1 MLRARER
8 WQPGQTRERSV
19 SDGRFK
25 LVERPLFEGGY
36 ARSLYDTQEDWA
48 EEVDVKAQQSEVYA
62 RLTEELDAWTASIPA
77 RVPQALTEEAKAQLK
92 ALGYVE

>member
-1 MLRARER
+1 
-8 WQPGQTRERSV
+8 V

-48 EEVDVKAQQSEVYA
+48 EGVDVKVQYPDLYA
-62 RLTEELDAWTASIPA
+62 KLLKELDAWTASIPA
-77 RVPQALTEEAKAQLK
+77 PVPQALTEEAKAQLK